1 MQSDSK
7 DDDSQ
12 SFRARQVTSKMQLVL
27 RGDEKHLTDNLFAIN
42 WFDTSPAWVYHL
54 YNSLALGRLKKAG
67 GKALFKGRILRRL
80 SGDESL
86 ARQHLLIV
94 NYPSADHFLNLVSD
108 KLFQVI
114 SLLRM
119 LSVRRFSFVMH
130 ERIDSATNTVEPSE
144 PSTFHAVL
152 HFHSNTPES
161 VVRQVETAATAAS
174 ARVVFSGHEAV
185 HVHSE
190 SGDTKNAMDYVTP
203 NTIVFAA
210 ASENDLDSCF
220 QSNEMQDALKQTDKH
235 FAGLLKRSV

>member
-1 MQSDSK
+1 MTSEASHRN
-7 DDDSQ
+7 SHA
-12 SFRARQVTSKMQLVL
+12 SRERQITSKLKLIL
-27 RGDEKHLTDNLFAIN
+27 RGDSQRLASPLYAIN
-42 WFDTSPAWVYHL
+42 WFDTRPAWIYHL
-54 YNSLALGRLKKAG
+54 YNFLAMGRLKRAG
-67 GKALFKGRILRRL
+67 GKAFFKGRVVRRL

-130 ERIDSATNTVEPSE
+130 ERIDSATNAVEPSE

-185 HVHSE
+185 RVHSE
-190 SGDTKNAMDYVTP
+190 SGDSKNAMDYVTP
-203 NTIVFAA
+203 NTMVFAA
-210 ASENDLDSCF
+210 ASENDLESCF
-220 QSNEMQDALKQTDKH
+220 QSAEMQDALKHADQH
-235 FAGLLKRSV
+235 YAGLVKRSV